1 MKTEIA
7 TKKDIQLLV
16 DTFYDKVKIDATIG
30 FFFTEVV
37 QVNWEKHLPKMYEF
51 WENIAFSTGNYK
63 GNPIELHKAIHI
75 QHTMT
80 QNHFDHWIK
89 IFLKTIDELFEGNK
103 AAYLKERATSIAT
116 FMKIKI
122 VYS

>member
-30 FFFTEVV
+30 FFFTEVI

-75 QHTMT
+75 QHLMT
-80 QNHFDHWIK
+80 PNHFDHWLS
-89 IFLKTIDELFEGNK
+89 IFLTTIDELFVGNK

>member
-75 QHTMT
+75 LHTMT
-80 QNHFDHWIK
+80 QNHFDHWLK
-89 IFLKTIDELFEGNK
+89 IF
-103 AAYLKERATSIAT
+103 
-116 FMKIKI
+116 
-122 VYS
+122 